1 MRPRRL
7 VSLLIAGCMMVSLV
21 PASAVTA
28 FAETASDTSVLEDAE
43 ATPYEKLMAEIQAAK
58 AGDTVKLSEDISSE
72 KAIVIPE
79 NANITLDLN
88 GCTITATGTAVYNDD
103 HGTLTV
109 TDSKGTGEII
119 STKNAGIA
127 VGSNSDTTIDSVK
140 ITGQE
145 GAIITSYAVGATIT
159 INGGTFTALD
169 NAVVAG
175 NGSKDYKDED
185 ENKIQRSGSNE
196 IIINGGT
203 FEGHIKSTGYIACG
217 IYAPWDDNITVN
229 DGTFNIENG
238 AGIVARAGHVKV
250 TGGTFNTS
258 GNATGWVGD
267 NKNVLPCSALVF
279 DSKAGY
285 PAMTDDSK
293 IEVTGGEFE
302 SKGVESAI
310 TTIDNDTK
318 RIEVSR
324 GTFSSDPSDFCV
336 KGKVAKENGGSY
348 TVQDRTY
355 NVDTK
360 VDVDE
365 DPEDKNPETPNEGT
379 VGEPVEIAVTVTGED
394 VPEIETVTLDFGD
407 AAEKVSDVS
416 ITNGKKTVSLTEKY
430 KGNYEDL
437 SVAELNALFD
447 ENTSEPAAE
456 ENGIATLAA
465 DPADASAKT
474 ELNFTFLVTYTDNN
488 TYNVDI
494 VFKDAAGDEGVV
506 VSKKTA
512 TVQIGPK
519 ADDAGKDDNTGD
531 NTDSGDGAGAVIAG
545 VVLGTGAVVLAYHVG
560 TEIYAEQ
567 VLGQG
572 VAVPS
577 TREEVALK
585 AWELAGKPAVA
596 VEGEPLSE
604 TAQAERWVVES
615 GLMQNESDGTFNGQK
630 KMTKLAALHTLSEA
644 KKLG

>member
-28 FAETASDTSVLEDAE
+28 FAETASDTSVSEYADATYVASIGDKKYASIDEALKAAGTNNATTIKLENDINGLVTIPLGAE
-43 ATPYEKLMAEIQAAK
+43 
-58 AGDTVKLSEDISSE
+58 
-72 KAIVIPE
+72 
-79 NANITLDLN
+79 ITLDLN
-88 GCTITATGTAVYNDD
+88 GKTISNDTDDAVDNKGKLTIT
-103 HGTLTV
+103 
-109 TDSKGTGEII
+109 DSLGTGSII
-119 STKNAGIA
+119 SGKLFGVAAAANSTTIINYANITGKSGA
-127 VGSNSDTTIDSVK
+127 VGGFGMANSESWNTHD
-140 ITGQE
+140 
-145 GAIITSYAVGATIT
+145 ATIEINDGVFTGKENAVVFLNGNNRDGGPNTVT
-159 INGGTFTALD
+159 INGGIFNGEIVNAEDIACGICASWKD
-169 NAVVAG
+169 NVTV
-175 NGSKDYKDED
+175 
-185 ENKIQRSGSNE
+185 
-196 IIINGGT
+196 NGGT
-203 FEGHIKSTGYIACG
+203 FK
-217 IYAPWDDNITVN
+217 IT
-229 DGTFNIENG
+229 NG
-238 AGIVARAGHVKV
+238 AGIVARGGNVTV
-250 TGGTFNTS
+250 TGGTFIT
-258 GNATGWVGD
+258 TGDRKGFLGD
-267 NKNVLPCSALVF
+267 SKVQVPCSALVF
-279 DSKAGY
+279 DSDSGY
-285 PAMTDDSK
+285 PGKDDNSK
-293 IEVTGGEFE
+293 IEVSGGTFTSEADAVAFLNE
-302 SKGVESAI
+302 K
-310 TTIDNDTK
+310 NDSIQ
-318 RIEVSR
+318 RIEVSG
-324 GTFSSDPSDFCV
+324 GTFSSDPSKFCV
-336 KGKVAKENGGSY
+336 KGKVAKENSNDGY

-365 DPEDKNPETPNEGT
+365 DPEDKNPDTPNEGT
-379 VGEPVEIAVTVTGED
+379 AGEPVEIAVTAKGED
-394 VPEIETVTLDFGD
+394 VQYIDTLTLKFSDPNV
-407 AAEKVSDVS
+407 VSDVS
-416 ITNGKKTVSLTEKY
+416 ITNGKKTVSLTKKY
-430 KGNYEDL
+430 EGNYEDL

-447 ENTSEPAAE
+447 ENTDAS

-474 ELNFTFLVTYTDNN
+474 ELNFTFLVTYTKDGDYSVNF
-488 TYNVDI
+488 
-494 VFKDAAGDEGVV
+494 VFKDVGEKEVTKV
-506 VSKKTA
+506 TA
-512 TVQIGPK
+512 PVQIGPK